1 MKETLIM
8 IQKLYK
14 MNSLQNSKR
23 DFGNF
28 GSPLISDKK
37 YHVSEIEHDTPDSS
51 VVSFAE
57 VHHNIERQKSY

>member
-1 MKETLIM
+1 
-8 IQKLYK
+8 